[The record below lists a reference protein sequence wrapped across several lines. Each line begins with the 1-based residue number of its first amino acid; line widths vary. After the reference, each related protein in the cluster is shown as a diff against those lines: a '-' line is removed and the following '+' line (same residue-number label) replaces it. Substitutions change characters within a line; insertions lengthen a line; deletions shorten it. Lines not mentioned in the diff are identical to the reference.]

1 METLTSGLKYELTST
16 APCCFKMQCTVPAAA
31 TKRAYADVLTKYLKN
46 VPQKGFRAGHVP
58 QKMVLAQY
66 GKSING
72 EAASVVCD
80 NAVNEVFRE
89 KKLQVVPSTIHF
101 EDDSN
106 PDLFKSGEEFSF
118 SITLEAY
125 ADIKAPE
132 YKGLALTRPARD
144 IKDEEVEEAARTVVR
159 SRGTYAVVDAPAK
172 EGDMIEVS
180 YAADDVPAELL
191 EDKTAAYLLKNEN
204 AWQML
209 REPETIPGLNAVL
222 TGVKAG
228 ESKDATISYPADF
241 RVAALAGKS
250 FAYHF
255 TLKSV
260 HALTEPELNE
270 QFFNGLGVKDMT
282 DLKTRLKA
290 RMIEQDNY
298 NANRALVEQATK
310 ALLEGQDFPLPPSVL
325 ASETKAYLDDKRGPK
340 KEDGQPD
347 EAAAANEAARNLRL
361 ARILTAI
368 AQAENLQP
376 GNNELSAYCYN
387 LAMQTHSSPDKI
399 AKDLFKD
406 RDRVAAL
413 MMMLQRDMAMQFV
426 VKNANVTVQKE
437 GGAAEAAPVTDAP
450 APAGEKQ
457 GE

>member
-1 METLTSGLKYELTST
+1 METLTSGLKYELTGT
-16 APCCFKMQCTVPAAA
+16 APCCFKMQCVVPATA

-66 GKSING
+66 GKSITG

-101 EDDSN
+101 EDDSA
-106 PDLFKSGEEFSF
+106 PDRFKAGEEFAF

-125 ADIKAPE
+125 EDIKAPE
-132 YKGLALTRPARD
+132 YKGLALTRQEHA
-144 IKDEEVEEAARTVVR
+144 IKDEAVDEAAQTIVR
-159 SRGTYAVVDAPAK
+159 SRGTYAVVEAPAK
-172 EGDMIEVS
+172 EGDMVELS
-180 YAADDVPAELL
+180 YAADDIPAELL

-209 REPETIPGLNAVL
+209 RDPETIPGLTAILVGL
-222 TGVKAG
+222 KAG
-228 ESKDATISYPADF
+228 ESKDASVAYPADF
-241 RVAALAGKS
+241 RVAALAGKT

-255 TLKSV
+255 TMKSV
-260 HALTEPELNE
+260 HAFTEPALDEA
-270 QFFNGLGVKDMT
+270 FFKGIGVKDLA
-282 DLKTRLKA
+282 DLRTRLKA

-310 ALLEGQDFPLPPSVL
+310 KLLEGQDFPLPPSVL
-325 ASETKAYLDDKRGPK
+325 ASETKSYLEDKRGPK

-347 EAAAANEAARNLRL
+347 EAAAANQAAENLRL

-368 AQAENLQP
+368 AQAENLNP

-387 LAMQTHSSPDKI
+387 LAMQTNTAPDKV

-437 GGAAEAAPVTDAP
+437 GEAAAAP
-450 APAGEKQ
+450 AEKKD
-457 GE
+457 E

>member
-1 METLTSGLKYELTST
+1 VETLTSGVKYELTGT
-16 APCCFKMQCTVPAAA
+16 APCCFKMQCVVPATA

-72 EAASVVCD
+72 EAASTVCD

-89 KKLQVVPSTIHF
+89 KKLQVVPSTIRF

-106 PDLFKSGEEFSF
+106 PDLFKAGEEFAF

-132 YKGLALTRPARD
+132 YKGLALTRPERVIGDA
-144 IKDEEVEEAARTVVR
+144 EVDEAAQTVVR
-159 SRGTYAVVDAPAK
+159 SRGTYAVVEAPAK
-172 EGDMIEVS
+172 AGDMIEVA
-180 YAADDVPAELL
+180 YTADGVPAELM
-191 EDKTAAYLLKNEN
+191 EDKTAAYLLKNDN

-209 REPETIPGLNAVL
+209 RDPETIPGLTAIL
-222 TGVKAG
+222 TGLKAG
-228 ESKDATISYPADF
+228 ESKDATIAYPADF
-241 RVAALAGKS
+241 RVAGLAGKS
-250 FAYHF
+250 FPYHF
-255 TLKSV
+255 TMKSV
-260 HALTEPELNE
+260 HAFTE
-270 QFFNGLGVKDMT
+270 
-282 DLKTRLKA
+282 
-290 RMIEQDNY
+290 
-298 NANRALVEQATK
+298 
-310 ALLEGQDFPLPPSVL
+310 PPSVL
-325 ASETKAYLDDKRGPK
+325 AAETKSYLEDKRGPK
-340 KEDGQPD
+340 KADGQPD
-347 EAAAANEAARNLRL
+347 EAAAANEAASNLRL

-368 AQAENLQP
+368 AQAENLNP

-387 LAMQTHSSPDKI
+387 LAMQTNTEPDKV

-426 VKNANVTVQKE
+426 VKNANVTVKKE
-437 GGAAEAAPVTDAP
+437 GEAAEAAPA
-450 APAGEKQ
+450 AEKQ